1 MTTSINYWWTGLVLL
16 LLVLLVIWLIKRNR
30 KDEKDLEKV
39 IIQSELKPEKHDDD
53 VDKEV
58 TP

>member
-1 MTTSINYWWTGLVLL
+1 MATSINYWWTGLVLL
-16 LLVLLVIWLIKRNR
+16 LLIVLVIWLIKRNR
-30 KDEKDLEKV
+30 KDEKELEKE